1 MALTFAE
8 ARERFTYHPETGVFT
23 RVKTQRRWL
32 AGSIVTG
39 TSSHGYIRIWVKGKQ
54 IAAHRLAWL
63 WMTSEWPSDDIDH
76 IDGNRANNTWA
87 NLRQVDRSTNLENIR
102 SAKSHNKS
110 TGLLGAYHSP
120 SKRRFVSRIQVRGKN
135 INLGSFATADAA
147 HAAYL
152 SAKSELH
159 KGSTL

>member
-1 MALTFAE
+1 MAITFDE
-8 ARERFTYHPETGVFT
+8 ARKRYTYNPDTGAFT
-23 RVKTQRRWL
+23 RNSTSRKWI
-32 AGSIVTG
+32 AGSTLSG
-39 TSSHGYIRIWVKGKQ
+39 TESHGYMRVWVNGKQ
-54 IAAHRLAWL
+54 LAAHRLAWL
-63 WMTSEWPSDDIDH
+63 WMTGEWPSTDIDH
-76 IDGNRANNTWA
+76 IDGNRSNNSWS

-120 SKRRFVSRIQVRGKN
+120 TKGRFVSRIQVRGKS
-135 INLGSFATADAA
+135 ISLGSFATADAA

-152 SAKSELH
+152 SAKKELH